1 MRLCAIALASV
12 AAPLRAEP
20 AAPAP
25 TAMASPRVLLIA
37 ASDTDPVAQ
46 RIADELA
53 LLGYTVERVPA
64 ELGRE
69 EPEKLME
76 RYGAVA
82 WARADAAAHRVELWV
97 PSALAASSGS
107 EGTAVIVS
115 ADDDAELLA
124 LRSTELLRGRLLPVE
139 RLPKPPKESEP
150 VSPPPPP
157 TPKPGPRPAP
167 SPSEEPWRPL
177 VRLYAAPALE
187 LSPGGFPPTLGVRA
201 SAELGLVW
209 RLSAGLH
216 AVLPTLA
223 PSVEDVRGEA
233 SLRVLPFGAGLDL
246 ALTPPESVVGAFV
259 GVGLDAAPLFFE
271 GTAASPLVGQ
281 SGTAWAAA
289 PYAQLVARLRLH
301 ALVSLRLDCSVHV
314 LAPEPTIRFAGE
326 RVATFG
332 VPLVIPALGVEVTP

>member
-1 MRLCAIALASV
+1 MACALVLAV
-12 AAPLRAEP
+12 IAAPLRAQP
-20 AAPAP
+20 APPATAAP
-25 TAMASPRVLLIA
+25 ASPRVLLIA

-46 RIADELA
+46 RVADELA
-53 LLGYTVERVPA
+53 LLGYTVERVPT

-82 WARADAAAHRVELWV
+82 WARTDAAARRVELWV
-97 PSALAASSGS
+97 PSAFAASSGA
-107 EGTAVIVS
+107 EGTALIVS

-124 LRSTELLRGRLLPVE
+124 LRSIELLRGRLLPVE
-139 RLPKPPKESEP
+139 RLPKPPKPDEP
-150 VSPPPPP
+150 APPPPP
-157 TPKPGPRPAP
+157 VSPTAPPTTP
-167 SPSEEPWRPL
+167 SPTAEPWRAH
-177 VRLYAAPALE
+177 VRLFAAPALE
-187 LSPGGFPPTLGVRA
+187 LSPGGFPPTLGVRV

-216 AVLPTLA
+216 AVFPTLA
-223 PSVEDVRGEA
+223 PSVEDARGEA

-246 ALTPPESVVGAFV
+246 ALTPPESVASAFV

-271 GTAASPLVGQ
+271 GTASAPLIGR
-281 SGTAWAAA
+281 SGTEWAAA
-289 PYAQLVARLRLH
+289 PYAQLGGRLRLH
-301 ALVSLRLDCSVHV
+301 ALVSLRLDCSLHLLV
-314 LAPEPTIRFAGE
+314 PEPTLRFAGE